1 MALKTELIEYHRK
14 RARFNEL
21 RASDFPSD
29 SPECL
34 EHNGKL
40 IFHERAVAWLES
52 LAEDT
57 PPLNIVHT
65 PEGLTFIKP

>member
-52 LAEDT
+52 RPDDVPGIL
-57 PPLNIVHT
+57 VHT